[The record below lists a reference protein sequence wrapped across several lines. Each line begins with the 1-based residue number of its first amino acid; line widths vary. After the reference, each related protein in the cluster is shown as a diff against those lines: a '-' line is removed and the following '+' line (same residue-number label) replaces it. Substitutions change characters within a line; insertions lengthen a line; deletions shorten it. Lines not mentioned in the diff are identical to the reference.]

1 MIENNRVD
9 EVEQRILN
17 ATKDLFLHYGFD
29 KTTMNDIA
37 RQSGVSKSTVYL
49 RWNKKEDLFESLIWR
64 ESREYTEDW
73 IQRIEDDPD
82 GGTYGA
88 WMRHALGAF
97 FDNEFLR
104 VLYKQDR
111 RMIGSMLERHGIEGM
126 FTRRMQMFIGFFKQ
140 MQDANVVRKDID
152 AQTLSYLMNSL
163 QYGFIHMVDIIPAD
177 YTPEMD
183 ATLTM
188 MTEML
193 EKYIQPEDGG
203 DSDAGKVVLRQ
214 FMTEIR
220 TMLDTIENK

>member
-1 MIENNRVD
+1 MPENNQLD

-29 KTTMNDIA
+29 KTTMTDIA
-37 RQSGVSKSTVYL
+37 RQSGVSKSTIYL
-49 RWNKKEDLFESLIWR
+49 RWKKKENLFESLIWR

-73 IQRIEDDPD
+73 IQRIEDDPK

-111 RMIGSMLERHGIEGM
+111 RMIGSMLERYGIEEM
-126 FTRRMQMFIGFFKQ
+126 FTRRMQLFMGFFKQ
-140 MQDANVVRKDID
+140 MQNANVVRKDID
-152 AQTLSYLMNSL
+152 TKTLAYLMNSL

-183 ATLTM
+183 DALIM
-188 MTEML
+188 MMDML
-193 EKYIQPEDGG
+193 EKYVQPEDGG
-203 DSDAGKVVLRQ
+203 DSEAGKVVLRQ
-214 FMTEIR
+214 FMAQIR
-220 TMLDTIENK
+220 TMLDTIEKK

>member
-1 MIENNRVD
+1 MTEKNQVD

-17 ATKDLFLHYGFD
+17 ATKELFLHYGFD
-29 KTTMNDIA
+29 KTTMTDIA
-37 RQSGVSKSTVYL
+37 RQSGVSKSTIYL
-49 RWNKKEDLFESLIWR
+49 RWNKKEDLFDSLIWR

-73 IQRIEDDPD
+73 IQRIEDDPN

-111 RMIGSMLERHGIEGM
+111 RMIGTMLARHGIEDM
-126 FTRRMQMFIGFFKQ
+126 FTRRMKMFMSFFKQ

-152 AQTLSYLMNSL
+152 AKTLSYLMNSL
-163 QYGFIHMVDIIPAD
+163 QYGFIHMADIIPAE

-183 ATLTM
+183 NTLAM
-188 MTEML
+188 MTDML
-193 EKYIQPEDGG
+193 EKYIQPKDGG
-203 DSDAGKVVLRQ
+203 DSDAGKVILRQ
-214 FMTEIR
+214 FMTQIR
-220 TMLDTIENK
+220 SMLDTIEKP

>member
-1 MIENNRVD
+1 MAEEKQVD

>member
-1 MIENNRVD
+1 MAEKKEVD

-17 ATKDLFLHYGFD
+17 ATKELFLHYGFD
-29 KTTMNDIA
+29 KTTMTDIA
-37 RQSGVSKSTVYL
+37 RQSGVSKSTIYL
-49 RWNKKEDLFESLIWR
+49 RWNKKEDLFDSLIWH

-73 IQRIEDDPD
+73 IQRIEDDPN
-82 GGTYGA
+82 GGTYGS

-111 RMIGSMLERHGIEGM
+111 RMIGSMLERHGIEDM
-126 FTRRMQMFIGFFKQ
+126 FTRRMQMFMGFFKQ

-163 QYGFIHMVDIIPAD
+163 QYGFIHMVDIIPAN
-177 YTPEMD
+177 YTPEID
-183 ATLTM
+183 DTLAM
-188 MTEML
+188 MTDML
-193 EKYIQPEDGG
+193 EQYIQPEGGG

-214 FMTEIR
+214 FMTQIR
-220 TMLDTIENK
+220 TMLDTIEKP